1 LTAVPH
7 HREPIGKSQKLV
19 AKLDDGH
26 LH

>member
-1 LTAVPH
+1 LAAVPH